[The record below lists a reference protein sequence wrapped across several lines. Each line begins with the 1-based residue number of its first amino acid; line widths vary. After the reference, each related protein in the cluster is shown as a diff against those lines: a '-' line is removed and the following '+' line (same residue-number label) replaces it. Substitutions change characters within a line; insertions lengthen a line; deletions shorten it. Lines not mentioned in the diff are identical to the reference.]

1 VVPVEQH
8 DPERGQL
15 LQHLNPNGHVEDGE
29 EDLSEGEEA
38 TGEDV
43 VDTTSLVPWLA
54 ESRSGI
60 SRDEKHTKRAWTH
73 AQFHGDCCLPPG
85 YTLMLVPWDA
95 EFDGDTK
102 HTERWRQKPYKG
114 FRRSKNPPAEIVCNS
129 NHVKVAV
136 ALSQIVFGVV
146 TIYRTRGDQVQKHG
160 YAAFGLSVT
169 PYVWMSL
176 VNLLGNIMRPSYP
189 ALYLTTPSG

>member
-1 VVPVEQH
+1 LP
-8 DPERGQL
+8 
-15 LQHLNPNGHVEDGE
+15 HLNPNGHVEDGE
-29 EDLSEGEEA
+29 EGLSEGEEA

-95 EFDGDTK
+95 EVDGDTK
-102 HTERWRQKPYKG
+102 HTER
-114 FRRSKNPPAEIVCNS
+114 
-129 NHVKVAV
+129 
-136 ALSQIVFGVV
+136 
-146 TIYRTRGDQVQKHG
+146 
-160 YAAFGLSVT
+160 
-169 PYVWMSL
+169 
-176 VNLLGNIMRPSYP
+176 
-189 ALYLTTPSG
+189 